1 MSSKH
6 LAAVTLFAAISAT
19 VLLAMA
25 SAPAEAAL
33 PFSHPATVTRDAAHV
48 ATAPTVIA
56 EVQARDASPHLIGHP
71 ASPRWAVPHA
81 NAEHPAIQARARLAT
96 LDANTFIVQ
105 PPTSVT
111 WTVAPAAAIGTASAI
126 STAAR

>member
-19 VLLAMA
+19 ALLAMA

-33 PFSHPATVTRDAAHV
+33 PFSHPATAARLSAGDV
-48 ATAPTVIA
+48 AEPAVIA
-56 EVQARDASPHLIGHP
+56 EIQARDASPHLVGHP
-71 ASPRWAVPHA
+71 ASPRWAVQHA
-81 NAEHPAIQARARLAT
+81 NAEHPAIQARAMAAAGT
-96 LDANTFIVQ
+96 AIDANTFIVQ
-105 PPTSVT
+105 PPASVV
-111 WTVAPAAAIGTASAI
+111 WTAAPAPLL